1 MPGPGNRIPRAIA
14 ILACLVPAL
23 AALPFDSFA
32 ARLDS
37 KPLHVFLLQG
47 LLGLMFVF
55 GGGGSAWL
63 AGARGTRLV
72 RISLVA
78 GLLTLFANN
87 VAAAAFAVATTQ
99 FGVLSSSTAGWLL
112 LAIFVP
118 LSWVLGVAVKSAA
131 DHRHTRVTCA
141 ACQEEFSFTPGLYL
155 RAFWG
160 HYTCPLCDGA
170 LRIRHRWFYWL
181 WIGFSALMLGTAGTW
196 ALIIDGWP
204 RLLVVLLVGSVV
216 LFVFD
221 WLMERYFSMAA
232 PRDLVPLSN
241 NGIEQNAAR

>member
-1 MPGPGNRIPRAIA
+1 VQVLPKWFSRAA
-14 ILACLVPAL
+14 ALLSCLVPL
-23 AALPFDSFA
+23 LLVLSFDSLA
-32 ARLDS
+32 TQLGSR
-37 KPLHVFLLQG
+37 PLYVFLLEG
-47 LLGLMFVF
+47 LLALAFVL

-63 AGARGTRLV
+63 AGARGIRLV

-87 VAAAAFAVATTQ
+87 VAGAAFAMATTQ
-99 FGVLSSSTAGWLL
+99 FGVLPSWMAGWLL

-118 LSWVLGVAVKSAA
+118 LSWVFGVAVKSAA

-141 ACQEEFSFTPGLYL
+141 VCQGEFSFTPALYL

-160 HYTCPLCDGA
+160 HYACPLCDGA

-181 WIGFSALMLGTAGTW
+181 WIGFSALILGTAGTL

-204 RLLVVLLVGSVV
+204 RLLAVLLVGSVV
-216 LFVFD
+216 VVVLD
-221 WLMERYFSMAA
+221 WLMERYFSVAA
-232 PRDLVPLSN
+232 PRDLAPLSN